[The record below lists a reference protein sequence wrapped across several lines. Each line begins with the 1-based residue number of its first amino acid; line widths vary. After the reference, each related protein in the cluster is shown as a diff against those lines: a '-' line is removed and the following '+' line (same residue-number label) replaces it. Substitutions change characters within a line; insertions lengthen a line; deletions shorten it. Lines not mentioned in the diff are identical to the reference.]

1 MKSPKPTKSYN
12 KPENPQDDSWMP
24 LCTFVLLII
33 VSLQASCQISRVNDE
48 LADIKAKLNEIERN
62 RTVDLNYL
70 QNDINRTHVML
81 RDQIDQAQEEILNAC
96 GPKE

>member
-12 KPENPQDDSWMP
+12 KPENPQDDTWLP

-48 LADIKAKLNEIERN
+48 LADIKQQLNQIDHTQ
-62 RTVDLNYL
+62 TVYLNYL
-70 QNDINRTHVML
+70 QNDINRTQVML

-96 GPKE
+96 RPNP